1 MSLGA
6 SGTWVRAPDF
16 VSGARTHKVPGFSQ
30 VASGL
35 PQGWPPT
42 VGAIIR
48 EYGTGLGSET
58 CRRAMFEESSG
69 RTRTVLMGY
78 AGVPACVQGE
88 LVWGDKRGTG
98 GLSMTAHGT
107 PGGACD

>member
-42 VGAIIR
+42 VSAITR

-78 AGVPACVQGE
+78 AGGP
-88 LVWGDKRGTG
+88 
-98 GLSMTAHGT
+98 TARSA
-107 PGGACD
+107 PRRMRRAMR